1 MSLITASH
9 NPPLT
14 APLDATVFEACDL
27 MLKRGLGAMA
37 VLNSDG
43 SLAGIFT
50 ERDVLR
56 KVVPKKLNCETT
68 TLREVMTSPCVT
80 IHTNRSVHDAISEML
95 TNKVNHLILLD
106 EGDRFVSIVSY
117 RTLLGQEI
125 ENLHVE
131 VDHLTAYIG
140 SDGIGGD

>member
-14 APLDATVFEACDL
+14 APPSITVAEACEM
-27 MLKRGLGAMA
+27 MLERGLGAMA
-37 VLNSDG
+37 VLHSDG
-43 SLAGIFT
+43 SVAGIFT

-56 KVVPKKLNCETT
+56 KVVPRRLNPDTT
-68 TLREVMTSPCVT
+68 TLDKVMTSPCVT
-80 IHTNRSVHDAISEML
+80 IHSNRSVHDAISEMIA
-95 TNKVNHLILLD
+95 NKVNHLILLD
-106 EGDRFVSIVSY
+106 DRDHFVSIVSY

-125 ENLHVE
+125 ESLHVE